1 MRLATIITV
10 LATLQDNPAR
20 SRRWALGLLLLLAS
34 LIFPFVMPSYY
45 LSLAIEV
52 LIFAILAMSL
62 DLLLGYTGLPSFGHA
77 AFFGLGAYLVAYLS
91 SRSELALGWTD
102 NLLISAPVV
111 TAGAAVAA
119 VIMGWLALR
128 TSGLYF
134 LMITLA
140 LAQMLYSLAIHWSQ
154 VTGGSDGLS
163 GIPRPTIGLG
173 PLGYSFDSRE
183 SFYFMV
189 LAIFLVSWWLLRRL
203 VNSPFGLTLQG
214 IRENEPRMQAL
225 GYNTFRFKLAAFVL
239 AGSLAGLAGMLLALF
254 FRYATPD
261 HLYWTMSG
269 QVLVMLI
276 IGGVGTITGPVLGAG
291 LVRLLPNLVSS
302 YTDRWQLLLGLVFMG
317 VVLLAP
323 RGIFGLWRELT
334 TKRRR

>member
-1 MRLATIITV
+1 MTIIAV
-10 LATLQDNPAR
+10 LATFQKHQAR
-20 SRRWALGLLLLLAS
+20 AGQWVLALLLLFGA
-34 LIFPFVMPSYY
+34 LIFPFIAPSYY

-52 LIFAILAMSL
+52 LIFAIFAMSL
-62 DLLLGYTGLPSFGHA
+62 DLLLGYAGLPSFGHA

-91 SRSELALGWTD
+91 SRSELAWGLTD
-102 NLLISAPVV
+102 NLLISAPIVITG
-111 TAGAAVAA
+111 TAAMALV
-119 VIMGWLALR
+119 MGWLALR
-128 TSGLYF
+128 TSGIYF

-140 LAQMLYSLAIHWSQ
+140 LAQMLYSLAIRWSQ

-189 LAIFLVSWWLLRRL
+189 LATFVLSWWLLRRL

-214 IRENEPRMQAL
+214 IRENEQRMHAL

-239 AGSLAGLAGMLLALF
+239 AGSLAGVAGMLLALF

-261 HLYWTMSG
+261 NLYWTMSG
-269 QVLVMLI
+269 QVLIMTI
-276 IGGVGTITGPVLGAG
+276 IGGAGTITGPVLGAG
-291 LVRLLPNLVSS
+291 LVRLLPNLASS
-302 YTDRWQLLLGLVFMG
+302 YTDRWQLLLGVVFIG
-317 VVLLAP
+317 VVLVAP
-323 RGIFGLWRELT
+323 RGLGGLWRDLT
-334 TKRRR
+334 TGKGDE

>member
-1 MRLATIITV
+1 MTIIAV
-10 LATLQDNPAR
+10 LATLQDQQ
-20 SRRWALGLLLLLAS
+20 RRAGSWALALLLLFGA
-34 LIFPFVMPSYY
+34 LIFPFTAPSYY

-52 LIFAILAMSL
+52 LIFAIFAMSL
-62 DLLLGYTGLPSFGHA
+62 DLLLGYAGLPSFGHA

-91 SRSELALGWTD
+91 SRSELAWGLTD
-102 NLLISAPVV
+102 NLLISVPIVITG
-111 TAGAAVAA
+111 TAAMALV
-119 VIMGWLALR
+119 MGWLALR
-128 TSGLYF
+128 TSGIYF

-140 LAQMLYSLAIHWSQ
+140 LAQMLYSLAIRWSQ

-189 LAIFLVSWWLLRRL
+189 LATFVLSWWLLRRW
-203 VNSPFGLTLQG
+203 VTSPFGLTLQG

-261 HLYWTMSG
+261 NLYWTMSG
-269 QVLVMLI
+269 QVLIMTI
-276 IGGVGTITGPVLGAG
+276 IGGAGTITGPVLGAG
-291 LVRLLPNLVSS
+291 LVRLLPNLASS
-302 YTDRWQLLLGLVFMG
+302 YTDRWQLLLGVVFIG
-317 VVLLAP
+317 VVLIAP
-323 RGIFGLWRELT
+323 RGLGGLWRDLT
-334 TKRRR
+334 TSQNHE